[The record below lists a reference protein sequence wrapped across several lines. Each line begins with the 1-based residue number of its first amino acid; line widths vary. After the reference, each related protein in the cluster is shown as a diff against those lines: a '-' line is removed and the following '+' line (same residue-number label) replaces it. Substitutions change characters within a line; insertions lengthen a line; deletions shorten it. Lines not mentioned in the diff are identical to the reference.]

1 MILLGN
7 SVRRGAAI
15 VLFCD
20 TSTTDCNSGV
30 FSQSKQQVAVRRWS
44 RLHNCDEGHQ
54 HQRAKGAFELPPCK
68 VSGIGAI
75 VKIDHIHPK
84 VLFHDTWGPASPLSQ
99 KINKWAKLWSLWTT
113 VANQKFH
120 QQKQQKLTGPTEGHR
135 SGPSWKASHGAAWD
149 QGGDLVFF
157 CWDRG
162 WRWIKNQG
170 TPRFV
175 NDCTFHINFIWL
187 LLHVSYIYSIGSLS
201 RLLFCL
207 YHSLPYRYWATH
219 SADEV
224 GTQTISPF
232 YWALESGSF
241 HSAKVGCG
249 KELKLGFTRN
259 VGIPQIHPNPTCG
272 RCWYCDT
279 SFTAKQKASNVVC
292 VSVIF
297 RNCIP

>member
-1 MILLGN
+1 MILGVPQVHFLKKSTNGQN
-7 SVRRGAAI
+7 CGLFEQQLRIKNFINRSNRSWQ
-15 VLFCD
+15 VL
-20 TSTTDCNSGV
+20 
-30 FSQSKQQVAVRRWS
+30 
-44 RLHNCDEGHQ
+44 
-54 HQRAKGAFELPPCK
+54 QRAIAVAPRGKRAMELLEIR
-68 VSGIGAI
+68 VGI
-75 VKIDHIHPK
+75 
-84 VLFHDTWGPASPLSQ
+84 F
-99 KINKWAKLWSLWTT
+99 
-113 VANQKFH
+113 
-120 QQKQQKLTGPTEGHR
+120 
-135 SGPSWKASHGAAWD
+135 
-149 QGGDLVFF
+149 VFF

-292 VSVIF
+292 VSVIASLSPF
-297 RNCIP
+297 VLLSRQAMIIDLLSIRADRDNYYYGCDPSSFEELLS